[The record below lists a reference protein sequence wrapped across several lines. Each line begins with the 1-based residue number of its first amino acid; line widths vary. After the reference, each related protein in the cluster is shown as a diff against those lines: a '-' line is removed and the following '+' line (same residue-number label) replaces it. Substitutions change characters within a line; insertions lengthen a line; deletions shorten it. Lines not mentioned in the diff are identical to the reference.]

1 MATDRSIIKSVLKGI
16 FRTAATTTAIADPLG
31 AVGELNE
38 ETFTFITF
46 AAAPY
51 VEQGIVMNKA
61 CKVKSIKLTS
71 ATTLATDATNNIT
84 ATVAKRDGAGGAAAT
99 IGTRTTDVAGGA
111 LTAFTPAT
119 VTISSHANATF
130 AAGNVLTF
138 KTADNG
144 TTTEP
149 LLSCAVTVEYI

>member
-1 MATDRSIIKSVLKGI
+1 MSDRGEIKKLQEGVHLGI
-16 FRTAATTTAIADPLG
+16 AGISNAKTSTAQLH
-31 AVGELNE
+31 E
-38 ETFTFITF
+38 ETFVFITF

-51 VEQGIVMNKA
+51 VEQGIAMTKA
-61 CKVKSIKLTS
+61 CRVKSIRLCS

-84 ATVAKRDGAGGAAAT
+84 STVAKRDGAGGAAAT
-99 IGTRTTDVAGGA
+99 IGAHTSNVAGGA
-111 LTAFTPAT
+111 LTAFTPRT
-119 VTISSHANATF
+119 VTVDTDNDEL

>member
-1 MATDRSIIKSVLKGI
+1 MAFTDRSALKNFIKGALKTAGL
-16 FRTAATTTAIADPLG
+16 TAAFD
-31 AVGELNE
+31 AVDSQHE

-51 VEQGIVMNKA
+51 VEQGIVMTKA
-61 CKVKSIKLTS
+61 CKVKSIKLCS
-71 ATTLATDATNNIT
+71 ATTLAADATNNIT

-99 IGTRTTDVAGGA
+99 IGAVTTDVAGGA
-111 LTAFTPAT
+111 LTAFTPKTAT
-119 VTISSHANATF
+119 VLTASAVNVL

-149 LLSCAVTVEYI
+149 LLSCAITVEYI

>member
-1 MATDRSIIKSVLKGI
+1 MATDRELLKLAQKGA
-16 FRTAATTTAIADPLG
+16 FCTSGASTPLAAVEEAH
-31 AVGELNE
+31 E

-51 VEQGIVMNKA
+51 VEQGVYMKKKCRVKQIRIV
-61 CKVKSIKLTS
+61 S
-71 ATTLATDATNNIT
+71 ATTLAADGTNNIT
-84 ATVAKRDGAGGAAAT
+84 CTVAQRDGAGGAAAT
-99 IGTRTTDVAGGA
+99 IGAVTTDVAGGA
-111 LTAFTPAT
+111 LTAFTPKT
-119 VTISSHANATF
+119 VSITVANQDI
-130 AAGNVLTF
+130 AAGAVLTF